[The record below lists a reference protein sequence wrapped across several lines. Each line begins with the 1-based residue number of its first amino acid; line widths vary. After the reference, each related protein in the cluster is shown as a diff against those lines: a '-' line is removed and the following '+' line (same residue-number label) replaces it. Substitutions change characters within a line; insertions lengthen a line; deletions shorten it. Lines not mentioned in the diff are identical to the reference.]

1 MPSRSEMYAAIKRDY
16 GGTVLDDHINLVL
29 DMYEQDTEFIERLCK
44 EEKKKHKRAAP
55 EPKTRLTLEDF
66 EQIQKRFQEEQARVV
81 FSPPEIRNDKDIAE
95 THKSECST
103 SSSE

>member
-29 DMYEQDTEFIERLCK
+29 DMWEQDTEFIERLCK
-44 EEKKKHKRAAP
+44 EEKKKHKRAHP
-55 EPKTRLTLEDF
+55 EPKTRLTMEDF

-81 FSPPEIRNDKDIAE
+81 FSQPQVINVGNEAE